1 MKKMFF
7 AAMIG
12 AASCAMAGE
21 WVPLFD
27 GKTLNGW
34 EGATNGYVASDGV
47 LKCLKQ
53 GGGKLITSK
62 EYSDFEMEFEFKL
75 TPGANNGLG
84 IRCKPAGDAAYDG
97 MEIQIL
103 DDTSPQYAKLHDYQY
118 HGSIYGVAAAKRG
131 HLKPVGE
138 WNHER
143 VSAVG
148 GKIKVEL
155 NGTVITEADL
165 DKIEKTMDGK
175 NHPGLHWPS
184 GRIGFLGHGAELE
197 FRNIRIR
204 EVTKTSSAIEPDG
217 ARKVCVAKD
226 GHPDNTPPEGF
237 TALFN
242 GKDLTNWKGLVAD
255 PIKRAKMTPEQLAE
269 AQKKADETMR
279 AHWRVEDGALV
290 FDGKGQS
297 LCTAKDYGDFEFY
310 VDWKILAK
318 GDSGIYVRGSPQI
331 QIWDTEDPGQH
342 KHGADKGSGALWNN
356 LKSGNRPLVKADKPV
371 GQWNSFFVR
380 MVGEKLTVHL
390 NGQLVLDNVVME
402 NYWDRKQPI
411 FPSGQ
416 IELQNHGNELRFK
429 NIYVRELTR

>member
-1 MKKMFF
+1 MKMIGF
-7 AAMIG
+7 AAVF
-12 AASCAMAGE
+12 AASAVMAGE

-34 EGATNGYVASDGV
+34 EGATNGYKAEDGV
-47 LKCLKQ
+47 LKCMKQ
-53 GGGKLITSK
+53 GGGKLVTSK
-62 EYSDFEMEFEFKL
+62 DYADFELEFEFKL

-84 IRCKPAGDAAYDG
+84 IRCKPEGDAAYMG

-143 VSAVG
+143 VTAVG

-165 DKIEKTMDGK
+165 DKIEKTIDGK

-184 GRIGFLGHGAELE
+184 GRIGFLGHGAEVE
-197 FRNIRIR
+197 FRNIRIM
-204 EVTKTSSAIEPDG
+204 EIKKQTSCDERAD
-217 ARKVCVAKD
+217 ARNFCAAKD
-226 GHPDNTPPEGF
+226 ARPDNTPPEGF

-269 AQKKADETMR
+269 AQKKADESMR
-279 AHWRVEDGALV
+279 AHWRVENGEII
-290 FDGKGQS
+290 FDGKGQN
-297 LCTAKDYGDFEFY
+297 LCTAKDYADFELY
-310 VDWKILAK
+310 VDWKILPK

-331 QIWDTEDPGQH
+331 QMWDTEDVAQH
-342 KHGADKGSGALWNN
+342 KHGSDKGSGALWNN
-356 LKSGNRPLVKADKPV
+356 QKSGNRPLVKADNPA
-371 GQWNSFFVR
+371 GQWNSFFIR

-411 FPSGQ
+411 FPSGS

-429 NIYVRELTR
+429 NIYVRELPR